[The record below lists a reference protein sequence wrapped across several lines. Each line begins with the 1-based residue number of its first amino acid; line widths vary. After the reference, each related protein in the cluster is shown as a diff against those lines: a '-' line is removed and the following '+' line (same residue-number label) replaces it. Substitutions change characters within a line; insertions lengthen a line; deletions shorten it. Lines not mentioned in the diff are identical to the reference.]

1 MIDGFALRRTAD
13 GKLRAV
19 AIGSVVAAM
28 LVGVLLT
35 ASGCAKKRVADPLR
49 VAVLPDMD
57 TLPFIV
63 AEQQGYFDA
72 EGVAVELVHAGSAA
86 DRDQLLQSGRVDGVV
101 TDLVALAF
109 YNRTGS
115 QVAAVRMSML
125 PMPGHPQFRIL
136 AAPDSSITRP
146 EELKGV
152 PVAVSEGTI
161 IEYVTRKALAA
172 AGLSPR
178 DIQVVAIP
186 GIPTRMAMLESGNVK
201 AACLPE
207 PLASL
212 AEAKGAVPLVDAID
226 HRPFSCSVI
235 AFRNQTL
242 TGRRAAVHAL
252 LGALDRAVDDINAD
266 KTTWQKT
273 ASEQQLI
280 PAPLKDSFELM
291 DYPQAGVPPPEMVN
305 AVIEW
310 LIASGKLDGYTP
322 TYDDMVDRNIG
333 TRTATDTPQEP

>member
-1 MIDGFALRRTAD
+1 
-13 GKLRAV
+13 
-19 AIGSVVAAM
+19 
-28 LVGVLLT
+28 
-35 ASGCAKKRVADPLR
+35 
-49 VAVLPDMD
+49 MD
-57 TLPFIV
+57 ALPFIV

-72 EGVAVELVHAGSAA
+72 AGVAVELVHTGSAA

-109 YNRTGS
+109 YNRTAP
-115 QVAAVRMSML
+115 QVAAVRMSMR

-136 AAPDSSITRP
+136 AAPGSSITRP
-146 EELKGV
+146 AELKGV

-172 AGLSPR
+172 AGLPPR

-186 GIPTRMAMLESGNVK
+186 GIPTRMTMLESGNVK

-235 AFRNQTL
+235 AFSKQTL
-242 TGRRAAVHAL
+242 TARRSAVQAL

-266 KTTWQKT
+266 KKTWQKT
-273 ASEQQLI
+273 ASENQLI

-291 DYPQAGVPPPEMVN
+291 DYPQAGLPPPEMVD

-310 LIASGKLDGYTP
+310 LTSTGKLAGYTP
-322 TYDDMVDRNIG
+322 TYDDMVDRNAG
-333 TRTATDTPQEP
+333 KNTAKKTAPKP